1 MTSLGGVSDIGASGL
16 EQSGLLEAILSIAS
30 DLDLDGVLER
40 IVAAA
45 CTLTDAT
52 FGALGVLDP
61 SGTEL
66 VQFITHGISASER
79 SRIGAP
85 PRGSGVLGLLI
96 KEPHPLRLADL
107 VAHPSFSG
115 FPAHHPPM
123 HSFLGVPIRV
133 RDVVFGNLY
142 LTEKRSADEF
152 SEQDERLLSSL
163 AAAAGVAID
172 NARLHQR
179 LGEMA
184 LFEDRERIARDL
196 HDTVIQRLF
205 AVGLSLQGLAQMV
218 EPASAGARIEVAVDE
233 LDLTIADIRSTI
245 FALQSR
251 SDTGLRAR
259 IARLVTESR
268 EGLGFLARVTFEGP
282 IDAAAAG
289 TEVAEEAATVVREA
303 LSNVVRHARATKVDV
318 AVLASGQEFSVSVAD
333 DGIGIRRSASSGG
346 HGLRNMASRAERLGG
361 SFEVRSEPGEG
372 TLVTWRV
379 PL

>member
-1 MTSLGGVSDIGASGL
+1 VSDSGSSGL

-30 DLDLDGVLER
+30 DLDLEGVLER
-40 IVAAA
+40 IIGAA
-45 CTLTDAT
+45 CTLTDAQY
-52 FGALGVLDP
+52 GALGVLDP
-61 SGTEL
+61 SATEMS
-66 VQFITHGISASER
+66 QFVTHGISDSER

-85 PRGSGVLGLLI
+85 PRGGGVLGLII
-96 KEPHPLRLADL
+96 KDPRPLRLADL
-107 VAHPSFSG
+107 TAHGSFSG

-179 LGEMA
+179 LGELA

-218 EPASAGARIEVAVDE
+218 EPASASARIEIAVDE

-259 IARLVTESR
+259 VTRLVTEAR
-268 EGLGFLARVTFEGP
+268 EALGFLARVSFEGP
-282 IDAAAAG
+282 IDAAAG

-303 LSNVVRHARATKVDV
+303 LANVIRHARATKVDV
-318 AVLASGQEFSVSVAD
+318 AVTNSGQEFAVSVTD
-333 DGIGIRRSASSGG
+333 DGIGIRRSAPSDG

-372 TLVTWRV
+372 TVVTWRV

>member
-142 LTEKRSADEF
+142 LTEKQGAAEF
-152 SEQDERLLSSL
+152 SQSDEDLVVAL
-163 AAAAGVAID
+163 AEIG
-172 NARLHQR
+172 
-179 LGEMA
+179 
-184 LFEDRERIARDL
+184 
-196 HDTVIQRLF
+196 
-205 AVGLSLQGLAQMV
+205 
-218 EPASAGARIEVAVDE
+218 
-233 LDLTIADIRSTI
+233 
-245 FALQSR
+245 
-251 SDTGLRAR
+251 RAH
-259 IARLVTESR
+259 V
-268 EGLGFLARVTFEGP
+268 
-282 IDAAAAG
+282 
-289 TEVAEEAATVVREA
+289 
-303 LSNVVRHARATKVDV
+303 
-318 AVLASGQEFSVSVAD
+318 
-333 DGIGIRRSASSGG
+333 
-346 HGLRNMASRAERLGG
+346 
-361 SFEVRSEPGEG
+361 
-372 TLVTWRV
+372 
-379 PL
+379 